1 MKVSHRHGA
10 RGGLEGVTTCLCV
23 FFVEWFWCVW
33 GCVVNVDGQACAYTK
48 ELQRTVTHT
57 QIFLLCRTPVA
68 TETEA
73 HPLQTLQDLLH
84 RYCCVDGEL
93 VGPSWLA
100 ARWSHFLGLLVISLY
115 SN

>member
-1 MKVSHRHGA
+1 MEREGDWKVSQRVSVCFLLSGSGA
-10 RGGLEGVTTCLCV
+10 YGDA
-23 FFVEWFWCVW
+23 
-33 GCVVNVDGQACAYTK
+33 VVNVDGQACAYTK